1 MSGNMRAAYLI
12 TVAALAGLES
22 RGGDSDDEIGV
33 FVHLAACAE
42 ADVEEGSLQRL
53 LITLQQGQYRPK

>member
-1 MSGNMRAAYLI
+1 MRAAYLI

-42 ADVEEGSLQRL
+42 ADVEEGSL
-53 LITLQQGQYRPK
+53 